1 MPHAISSRVSPAVV
15 AKHTKR
21 PQQGVVLAAQA
32 PRGAWAVLVAVAVL
46 TVVEATAGEIA
57 LV

>member
-1 MPHAISSRVSPAVV
+1 MV
-15 AKHTKR
+15 AKHTTR